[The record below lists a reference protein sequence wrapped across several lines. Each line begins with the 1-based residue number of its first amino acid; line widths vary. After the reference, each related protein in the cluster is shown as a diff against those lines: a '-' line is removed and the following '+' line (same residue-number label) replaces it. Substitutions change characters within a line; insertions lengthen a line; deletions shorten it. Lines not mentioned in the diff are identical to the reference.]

1 MFCPKCGTKNVD
13 GAKFCTACGNPLPV
27 ATAETAPPS
36 GKSGNPA
43 VASGAVPGAAPATQ
57 IAAHMPAKAPGT
69 KKKVPIVIGAAAA
82 VVVVVLVAVFVVIP
96 GLNMNSSKNGQA
108 NGAVESGSYERS
120 TGASDGK
127 ASDKNP
133 FKGAQVGDKV
143 KFGSYEQDGDT
154 SNGEEPIKWRVLA
167 VEGNRAL
174 VVSDKA
180 LDAHAFNSDYDKG
193 NEWESSDLKNWLEND
208 FATQAFT
215 DDGEKIIDGAPTL
228 LSRDEANEYFK
239 SDEDRVCCPTKWA
252 KENGAGGYNGDGCFW
267 WLRSVPDGTGHGADI
282 VYDVGRLGPGG
293 NSVDITSNAVRP
305 ALWVNLQ

>member
-1 MFCPKCGTKNVD
+1 MFCPKCGAKNAD
-13 GAKFCTACGNPLPV
+13 AAKFCAACGNPLPMMPGEP
-27 ATAETAPPS
+27 APPPS

-43 VASGAVPGAAPATQ
+43 VASGAEPVPQSAAPVL
-57 IAAHMPAKAPGT
+57 AKMPGT
-69 KKKVPIVIGAAAA
+69 KKKVPLIIGAAAA
-82 VVVVVLVAVFVVIP
+82 VVVVALVAVIP
-96 GLNMNSSKNGQA
+96 GLNKNSFENGQA
-108 NGAVESGSYERS
+108 NGTVESGSYERS
-120 TGASDGK
+120 ASASDGK
-127 ASDKNP
+127 ASNKNP
-133 FKGAQVGDKV
+133 FKGVQVGDKV
-143 KFGSYEQDGDT
+143 EFGSYEQDGDT

-167 VEGNRAL
+167 VEGSRAL

-215 DDGEKIIDGAPTL
+215 DDEEKIIDGAPTL

-239 SDEDRVCCPTKWA
+239 SDEDRICCPTKWA
-252 KENGAGGYNGDGCFW
+252 KKNGAGGYNGDGCFW
-267 WLRSVPDGTGHGADI
+267 WLRSVPDGGTGHGADL